1 MLKKVVLS
9 VLILTLTVSFAGC
22 GVKKAE
28 HTSWKRIAITDE
40 LDNAVHNAL
49 INVVSDNEEKAEHM
63 LPVETHKI
71 FAANKKDNSVA
82 VYIYY
87 HGSYLKSNGN
97 PKKKEDFDGSDKS
110 GHIVMFFD
118 ITDGNYSYRSI
129 DEYELEGSDD
139 EFLEANFPDDIIDTV
154 NEYTDAVTN
163 ESTKEYKEFWN
174 KYDSQI
180 NSFLESIS

>member
-1 MLKKVVLS
+1 MFKKVILS
-9 VLILTLTVSFAGC
+9 FFIIMLAVSFACC

-28 HTSWKRIAITDE
+28 HTSWNRIAITDE

-63 LPVETHKI
+63 LSVETHKI
-71 FAANKKDNSVA
+71 FAANKKGNSVT

-87 HGSYLKSNGN
+87 HGSYLMSNGN
-97 PKKKEDFDGSDKS
+97 PKKKEDFDGSDKC

-129 DEYELEGSDD
+129 DEYELEGPDD
-139 EFLEANFPDDIIDTV
+139 EFLEENFPDDIIDTV
-154 NEYTDAVTN
+154 NEYTDAVTDV
-163 ESTKEYKEFWN
+163 STKEYKEFWD
-174 KYDSQI
+174 KYNSQI
-180 NSFLESIS
+180 DSYLESI

>member
-1 MLKKVVLS
+1 MLKKAVLS

-28 HTSWKRIAITDE
+28 HTSWKRTAITDE
-40 LDNAVHNAL
+40 LDNAVHSAL

-71 FAANKKDNSVA
+71 FAANKKDNFVA

-129 DEYELEGSDD
+129 DEYELEGPDD

-154 NEYTDAVTN
+154 NEYTDAVTD
-163 ESTKEYKEFWN
+163 ESTKEYKEFWD

-180 NSFLESIS
+180 NSFLENIS